1 MIEVL
6 VDDVCISC
14 NRCVEVCPTNV
25 FDAVEGGVP
34 VIARQSDCH
43 TCMSCELHC
52 PVDALYVSPR
62 GESDPTVREAVLL
75 ASGELGSY
83 QRALGWKRAKPGG
96 SDDDPGV
103 LLKFMRRP
111 DPNDKVRTQLYEL
124 AIRKYI

>member
-1 MIEVL
+1 MIELIVE
-6 VDDVCISC
+6 DRCTGC
-14 NRCVEVCPTNV
+14 NRCAVVCPTNV
-25 FDAVEGGVP
+25 FDAVADDVP
-34 VIARQSDCH
+34 IIARQDDCH

-62 GESDPTVREAVLL
+62 GEPDPTVEPAAIV
-75 ASGELGSY
+75 ASGVLGSY
-83 QRALGWKRAKPGG
+83 RRALGWNRAKPAG
-96 SDDDPGV
+96 SENDPGV